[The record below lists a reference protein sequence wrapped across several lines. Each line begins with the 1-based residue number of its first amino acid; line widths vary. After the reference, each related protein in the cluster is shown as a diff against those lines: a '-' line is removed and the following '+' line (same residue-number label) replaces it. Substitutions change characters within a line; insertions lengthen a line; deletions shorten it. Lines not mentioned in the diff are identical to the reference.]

1 MNVKNIKGSLKLDS
15 GQFLGYVLW
24 KQSDGFHL
32 RWTTKGKKVY
42 TFQGKIVCQEKL
54 KIYRKVRLKP
64 EDEINEVENNVI
76 EWQTTSQNKVVGL
89 NFLTPGN
96 FTLELRINSKK
107 IKPKKIFLG
116 PKMIHPK
123 KNPFTLIHVIDEDEL
138 QTIQKPKAKTK
149 YEPTPEPT
157 PEPEPELEPFHEP
170 IAEPEPESIHEPI
183 AEPEPESIHEP
194 IAEPEPELEPFHEP
208 IAEPEPE
215 SIHEPIPE
223 PEPELEPFHEPI
235 AEPEPESIHEP
246 IPEPEPE
253 PNYESTSEPESEPN
267 YKPIPEPEPE
277 PIYEPTLE
285 PEPKPIYE
293 TTLELEPKP
302 INEPMLELES
312 EKDENEKK
320 TEIIESDEE
329 NHL

>member
-15 GQFLGYVLW
+15 GQFLGYALW

-138 QTIQKPKAKTK
+138 QTIQKPKAKTE

-157 PEPEPELEPFHEP
+157 PEPEPESIHEPSPEPELEPIHEP
-170 IAEPEPESIHEPI
+170 ISKPEPESIHEPI
-183 AEPEPESIHEP
+183 LEPEPDSIY
-194 IAEPEPELEPFHEP
+194 
-208 IAEPEPE
+208 
-215 SIHEPIPE
+215 EPIPE
-223 PEPELEPFHEPI
+223 PEPD
-235 AEPEPESIHEP
+235 SIHEP
-246 IPEPEPE
+246 IP
-253 PNYESTSEPESEPN
+253 
-267 YKPIPEPEPE
+267 
-277 PIYEPTLE
+277 E